1 LKIIPKNADLGMVLA
16 IYIISEFQEVQM
28 VTNKN
33 LNNKP
38 AVRGIGTDE
47 NILSMYLKEIN
58 RIPLLTREEEDTVA
72 RDAATGNRIARD
84 KLVNANLRFVVN
96 VAKRYQGQGL
106 PLSDLI
112 SEGNIGLLNAIE
124 RYDVDK
130 GYHFI
135 SYAVWWIRQAILKA
149 ICEKS
154 RMIRL
159 PLNRAN
165 ELVQIEKARKLIRA
179 DNNADSE
186 ITEVA
191 RLLDM
196 DENQVSELLNISRDL
211 VSLENPIYT
220 DKDSSILGDFI
231 EDENYTA
238 PDEHAVEMTLQTDIE
253 TVLGTLNKKEAAII
267 RFRFGLGNRV
277 PMSLKEIG
285 DRFNLTKERIRQIE
299 KKALKRLQH
308 PSRQRLL
315 ECYVA

>member
-1 LKIIPKNADLGMVLA
+1 MA
-16 IYIISEFQEVQM
+16 
-28 VTNKN
+28 VTKTI
-33 LNNKP
+33 NNKMT
-38 AVRGIGTDE
+38 VKNSKTDE

-58 RIPLLTREEEDTVA
+58 RIPLLTREEEESAA
-72 RDAATGNRIARD
+72 RAAAKGNRPARD
-84 KLVNANLRFVVN
+84 KLVNSNLRFVVN
-96 VAKRYQGQGL
+96 VAKKYQGQGL

-165 ELVQIEKARKLIRA
+165 ELVQIEKARKIVQ
-179 DNNADSE
+179 ADSNLDTE

-196 DENQVSELLNISRDL
+196 DAGQVSDLINISRDL

-231 EDENYTA
+231 EDENYTS
-238 PDEHAVEMTLQTDIE
+238 PDEHAVKVTLQNDIE
-253 TVLGTLNKKEAAII
+253 TVLKTLNKKEADII
-267 RFRFGLGNRV
+267 RFRFGLGNST

-308 PSRQRLL
+308 PSRQRFL

>member
-1 LKIIPKNADLGMVLA
+1 MATMKPKSNVCSPQSSGAEENVLS
-16 IYIISEFQEVQM
+16 I
-28 VTNKN
+28 
-33 LNNKP
+33 
-38 AVRGIGTDE
+38 
-47 NILSMYLKEIN
+47 YLKEIN
-58 RIPLLTREEEDTVA
+58 RIPLLSREEEDTTA
-72 RDAATGNRIARD
+72 REAAAGNRAARN

-96 VAKRYQGQGL
+96 VAKKYQGQGL

-165 ELVQIEKARKLIRA
+165 ELVQIEKARKIVQA
-179 DNNADSE
+179 ENNSDSE
-186 ITEVA
+186 IHEIA

-196 DENQVSELLNISRDL
+196 DAGQVSDLLNISRDL
-211 VSLENPIYT
+211 ISLENPIYT
-220 DKDSSILGDFI
+220 DKDSSILEDFI
-231 EDENYTA
+231 EDENYA
-238 PDEHAVEMTLQTDIE
+238 SPDEHVAKVTLQSDIE
-253 TVLGTLNKKEAAII
+253 TVLKTLNKKEADII
-267 RFRFGLGNRV
+267 RYRFGLGNSA